1 MAAKVAYMP
10 FHPALVIAFL
20 TSLMAVGHVSNN
32 MYTPS
37 MPSMAEYFATDA
49 ATVQL
54 TMSVYLVAFAVAQL
68 VYGPLSDRFG
78 RRPILIAGLIL
89 YVVASAT
96 AAFADSIGT
105 LIAIRAFQAFGACA
119 GPVIARAMVRDLF
132 GREQAAKV
140 MAYIG
145 LSMGAAPAFAPV
157 LGGFLQTWF
166 GWQASFVFITL
177 FALAV
182 LVLSWAR
189 LEETNT
195 ERSQAQGW
203 WLIVEMLR
211 NYWRLLTSRQ
221 YLGFV
226 ITGSLVFA
234 GVFAFMAGA
243 PFVVM
248 GILGF
253 SPVEFG
259 LVSIAPIGGYV
270 VGSFFTSRVAERL
283 GVDRMVPLG
292 VSIMFAGA
300 LMFLGV
306 ALMGSL
312 SIYSIYVPMTLLSFG
327 MAVVIPSTLAGSI
340 SVHPEIAGAGSA
352 LYGFLQMVAA
362 AAGIYVSGRFEDGT
376 AMPMI
381 WAVSLGIF
389 AATAATLISVWD
401 RRRSTAAA

>member
-1 MAAKVAYMP
+1 MP

-37 MPSMAEYFATDA
+37 MPSMSEYFATDA

-54 TMSVYLVAFAVAQL
+54 TMSVYLLAFAVAQL
-68 VYGPLSDRFG
+68 AYGPLSDRFG
-78 RRPILIAGLIL
+78 RRPVLIAGLIL
-89 YVVASAT
+89 YAVASAA
-96 AAFADSIGT
+96 AAFSGSIT
-105 LIAIRAFQAFGACA
+105 VLIVMRAFQAFGACA

-157 LGGFLQTWF
+157 LGGFLQEWF
-166 GWQASFVFITL
+166 GWQASFVFITG
-177 FALAV
+177 FAVAV
-182 LVLSWAR
+182 LVLTWTR

-195 ERSQAQGW
+195 ERSETQGW

-211 NYWRLLTSRQ
+211 NYGRLLTSRE

-226 ITGSLVFA
+226 VAGSLVFA

-243 PFVVM
+243 PFVVIQ
-248 GILGF
+248 ILGY

-259 LVSIAPIGGYV
+259 LVSIAPIGGFV
-270 VGSFFTSRVAERL
+270 VGSLFTSRVAERL
-283 GVDRMVPLG
+283 GVDRLVPLG
-292 VSIMFAGA
+292 MSILFAGA
-300 LMFLGV
+300 LVLLGV

-312 SIYSIYVPMTLLSFG
+312 SIYSIYLPMTFMSFG
-327 MAVVIPSTLAGSI
+327 MAVVFPSTLAGSI

-352 LYGFLQMVAA
+352 LYGFIQMAA
-362 AAGIYVSGRFEDGT
+362 AATGIYISGLFENGT
-376 AMPMI
+376 EMPMI
-381 WAVSLGIF
+381 WTVSLAIF
-389 AATAATLISVWD
+389 AATAATIIAAWG
-401 RRRSTAAA
+401 RKRATAAA

>member
-1 MAAKVAYMP
+1 MP

-145 LSMGAAPAFAPV
+145 LSMGAAP
-157 LGGFLQTWF
+157 
-166 GWQASFVFITL
+166 
-177 FALAV
+177 
-182 LVLSWAR
+182 
-189 LEETNT
+189 
-195 ERSQAQGW
+195 
-203 WLIVEMLR
+203 
-211 NYWRLLTSRQ
+211 RLLR
-221 YLGFV
+221 
-226 ITGSLVFA
+226 SLVDFCK
-234 GVFAFMAGA
+234 
-243 PFVVM
+243 P
-248 GILGF
+248 
-253 SPVEFG
+253 
-259 LVSIAPIGGYV
+259 
-270 VGSFFTSRVAERL
+270 
-283 GVDRMVPLG
+283 
-292 VSIMFAGA
+292 
-300 LMFLGV
+300 
-306 ALMGSL
+306 
-312 SIYSIYVPMTLLSFG
+312 
-327 MAVVIPSTLAGSI
+327 
-340 SVHPEIAGAGSA
+340 GSA
-352 LYGFLQMVAA
+352 
-362 AAGIYVSGRFEDGT
+362 GRL
-376 AMPMI
+376 P
-381 WAVSLGIF
+381 S
-389 AATAATLISVWD
+389 SSS
-401 RRRSTAAA
+401 RSSRLRSWC

>member
-1 MAAKVAYMP
+1 MP

-37 MPSMAEYFATDA
+37 MPSMSEYFATDA

-54 TMSVYLVAFAVAQL
+54 TMSVYLIAFAVAQL
-68 VYGPLSDRFG
+68 AYGPLSDRFG
-78 RRPILIAGLIL
+78 RRPVLIGGLIL
-89 YVVASAT
+89 YAVASAA
-96 AAFADSIGT
+96 AAFSGSIT
-105 LIAIRAFQAFGACA
+105 VLIVMRAFQAFGACA

-166 GWQASFVFITL
+166 GWQASFVFITG

-182 LVLSWAR
+182 LMLTWAR

-195 ERSQAQGW
+195 ERTETTGW
-203 WLIVEMLR
+203 GPLLREMLR
-211 NYWRLLTSRQ
+211 NYWRLLRSRE

-226 ITGSLVFA
+226 VTGSLVFS

-243 PFVVM
+243 PFVVIE
-248 GILGF
+248 ILGF
-253 SPVEFG
+253 SPVDFG

-270 VGSFFTSRVAERL
+270 VGSFVTSRIAERL
-283 GVDRMVPLG
+283 GVDRLLPLG
-292 VSIMFAGA
+292 VSILFAGA
-300 LMFLGV
+300 VVLLGV
-306 ALMGSL
+306 ALVGSL
-312 SIYSIYVPMTLLSFG
+312 SVYSIYVPMTFMSFG
-327 MAVVIPSTLAGSI
+327 MAVVFPSTLAGSI

-352 LYGFLQMVAA
+352 LFGFLQMASAA
-362 AAGIYVSGRFEDGT
+362 TGIYISGLFGNAT

-381 WAVSLGIF
+381 WTVSLAIF
-389 AATAATLISVWD
+389 AATAAAIYAAWG
-401 RRRSTAAA
+401 RKRATAAA

>member
-1 MAAKVAYMP
+1 MP

-37 MPSMAEYFATDA
+37 MPSMSEYFATDA

-54 TMSVYLVAFAVAQL
+54 TMSVYLLAFAVAQL
-68 VYGPLSDRFG
+68 AYGPLSDRFG
-78 RRPILIAGLIL
+78 RRPVLIAGLIL
-89 YVVASAT
+89 YAVASAA
-96 AAFADSIGT
+96 AAFSGSIT
-105 LIAIRAFQAFGACA
+105 VLIVMRAFQAFGACA

-145 LSMGAAPAFAPV
+145 LAMGAAPAFAPV

-166 GWQASFVFITL
+166 GWQASFVFITG
-177 FALAV
+177 FAVAV
-182 LVLSWAR
+182 LVLTWTR

-195 ERSQAQGW
+195 ERSETQGW
-203 WLIVEMLR
+203 WLIVEMVR
-211 NYWRLLTSRQ
+211 NYWRLLKSRE

-226 ITGSLVFA
+226 ITGSFVFA

-243 PFVVM
+243 PFVVIE
-248 GILGF
+248 ILGY
-253 SPVEFG
+253 SPVNFG

-283 GVDRMVPLG
+283 GVDRLVPLG
-292 VSIMFAGA
+292 ISILFAGA
-300 LMFLGV
+300 LVLLGV

-312 SIYSIYVPMTLLSFG
+312 SIYSIYVPMTFMSFG
-327 MAVVIPSTLAGSI
+327 MAVVFPSTLAGSI

-352 LYGFLQMVAA
+352 LYGFLQMAAA
-362 AAGIYVSGRFEDGT
+362 AAGIYISGIFEDGT
-376 AMPMI
+376 EMPMI
-381 WAVSLGIF
+381 WTVSLAIF
-389 AATAATLISVWD
+389 AAAAAAIVAAWGRKRT
-401 RRRSTAAA
+401 TAAA

>member
-1 MAAKVAYMP
+1 MP

-37 MPSMAEYFATDA
+37 MPSMSEYFATDA

-78 RRPILIAGLIL
+78 RRPVLIAGLIL
-89 YVVASAT
+89 YVAASAA

-105 LIAIRAFQAFGACA
+105 LIVIRAFQAFGACA

-177 FALAV
+177 FALAI
-182 LVLSWAR
+182 LILSWVR

-211 NYWRLLTSRQ
+211 NYWRLLTSRE

-226 ITGSLVFA
+226 IAGSLVFA

-243 PFVVM
+243 PFVVIE
-248 GILGF
+248 ILGF
-253 SPVEFG
+253 SPVQFG

-270 VGSFFTSRVAERL
+270 VGSFFTSRIAERL

-306 ALMGSL
+306 ALMGTL
-312 SIYSIYVPMTLLSFG
+312 SIYSIYVPMTFLSFG

-352 LYGFLQMVAA
+352 LYGFLQMAAA
-362 AAGIYVSGRFEDGT
+362 AAGIYISGRFEDGT
-376 AMPMI
+376 EMPMI
-381 WAVSLGIF
+381 WTVSLGIF
-389 AATAATLISVWD
+389 AATVATVFAVWD
-401 RRRSTAAA
+401 RKRSAAAAA

>member
-1 MAAKVAYMP
+1 MP

-37 MPSMAEYFATDA
+37 MPAMSEYFSTDA

-78 RRPILIAGLIL
+78 RRPVLIGGLIL
-89 YVVASAT
+89 YAVASAA
-96 AAFADSIGT
+96 AAFSGSIT
-105 LIAIRAFQAFGACA
+105 VLIMMRALQAFGACA

-166 GWQASFVFITL
+166 GWQASFVFITG

-182 LVLSWAR
+182 LMLTWAR

-195 ERSQAQGW
+195 ERTDTTGW
-203 WLIVEMLR
+203 GPLLREMLR
-211 NYWRLLTSRQ
+211 NYWRLLKSRE

-226 ITGSLVFA
+226 VTGSFVFA

-243 PFVVM
+243 PFVVIE
-248 GILGF
+248 ILGY
-253 SPVEFG
+253 SPVDFG

-270 VGSFFTSRVAERL
+270 VGSFFTSRIAERV
-283 GVDRMVPLG
+283 GVDRLVPLG
-292 VSIMFAGA
+292 MSILFTGA
-300 LMFLGV
+300 LMLLGV

-312 SIYSIYVPMTLLSFG
+312 SIYSVYVPMTFMSFG
-327 MAVVIPSTLAGSI
+327 MAVVFPSTLAGSI

-352 LYGFLQMVAA
+352 LYGFLQMAA
-362 AAGIYVSGRFEDGT
+362 AATGIYISGIFENGT

-381 WAVSLGIF
+381 WTVSLGIF
-389 AATAATLISVWD
+389 AATAAAIIAA
-401 RRRSTAAA
+401 RGRKRTAAA

>member
-1 MAAKVAYMP
+1 MP

-20 TSLMAVGHVSNN
+20 TGLMAVGHVANN

-37 MPSMAEYFATDA
+37 MPSMSEYFATDA

-54 TMSVYLVAFAVAQL
+54 TMSVYLAAFAVAQL

-78 RRPILIAGLIL
+78 RRPVLIGGLIL
-89 YVVASAT
+89 YVVASGA
-96 AAFADSIGT
+96 AAFAGSIT
-105 LIAIRAFQAFGACA
+105 MLIVMRAFQAFGACA

-145 LSMGAAPAFAPV
+145 LAMGAAPAFAPV

-166 GWQASFVFITL
+166 GWQASFVFITG
-177 FALAV
+177 FAVAILM
-182 LVLSWAR
+182 LTWAR

-195 ERSQAQGW
+195 ERSETTGL

-211 NYWRLLTSRQ
+211 NYWRLLTSRE

-226 ITGSLVFA
+226 IAGSLVFA

-243 PFVVM
+243 PFVVIQ
-248 GILGF
+248 ILGF
-253 SPVEFG
+253 SPVDFG

-270 VGSFFTSRVAERL
+270 VGSLFTSRIAERL
-283 GVDRMVPLG
+283 GVDRLVPLG
-292 VSIMFAGA
+292 MSILFTGA
-300 LMFLGV
+300 LVLLGV
-306 ALMGSL
+306 ALMGTL
-312 SIYSIYVPMTLLSFG
+312 SIYSIYVPMTFMAFG
-327 MAVVIPSTLAGSI
+327 MAVVFPSTLAGSI

-352 LYGFLQMVAA
+352 LYGFLQMAAA
-362 AAGIYVSGRFEDGT
+362 AAGIYVSGLFENGT
-376 AMPMI
+376 EMPMI
-381 WAVSLGIF
+381 WTVSLAIF
-389 AATAATLISVWD
+389 AATAATIIAALD
-401 RRRSTAAA
+401 RKRTAAAAA

>member
-1 MAAKVAYMP
+1 MP
-10 FHPALVIAFL
+10 YHPALVIAFL

-37 MPSMAEYFATDA
+37 MPSMSEYFGTDA

-78 RRPILIAGLIL
+78 RRPVLIGGLIL
-89 YVVASAT
+89 YAVASAA
-96 AAFADSIGT
+96 AAFSGSIT
-105 LIAIRAFQAFGACA
+105 VLIVMRALQAFGACA

-132 GREQAAKV
+132 GREEAAKV

-166 GWQASFVFITL
+166 GWQASFVFITG

-182 LVLSWAR
+182 LALSWAR

-195 ERSQAQGW
+195 ARTDTTGW
-203 WLIVEMLR
+203 GPLLREMLR
-211 NYWRLLTSRQ
+211 NYWRLLRSRE

-226 ITGSLVFA
+226 VTGSLVFS

-243 PFVVM
+243 PFVVIE
-248 GILGF
+248 ILGF
-253 SPVEFG
+253 SPVDFG
-259 LVSIAPIGGYV
+259 LISIAPIGGYV
-270 VGSFFTSRVAERL
+270 VGSFFTSRIAERL
-283 GVDRMVPLG
+283 GVDRLLPLG
-292 VSIMFAGA
+292 VSILFAGA
-300 LMFLGV
+300 VALLGV
-306 ALMGSL
+306 ALVGSL
-312 SIYSIYVPMTLLSFG
+312 SVYSIYVPMTFMSFG
-327 MAVVIPSTLAGSI
+327 MAVVFPSTLAGSI

-352 LYGFLQMVAA
+352 LFGFLQMASAA
-362 AAGIYVSGRFEDGT
+362 IGIYISGLFGNGT

-381 WAVSLGIF
+381 WTVCLAIF
-389 AATAATLISVWD
+389 AATAAAIFAAWG
-401 RRRSTAAA
+401 RKRATAAA

>member
-1 MAAKVAYMP
+1 MP

-37 MPSMAEYFATDA
+37 MPSMSEYFATDA

-54 TMSVYLVAFAVAQL
+54 TMSVYLLAFAVAQL
-68 VYGPLSDRFG
+68 AYGPLSDRFG
-78 RRPILIAGLIL
+78 RRPVLIAGLIL
-89 YVVASAT
+89 YAVASAA
-96 AAFADSIGT
+96 AAFSGSIT
-105 LIAIRAFQAFGACA
+105 VLIVMRAFQAFGACA

-145 LSMGAAPAFAPV
+145 LAMGAAPAFAPV

-166 GWQASFVFITL
+166 GWQASFVFITG
-177 FALAV
+177 FAVAV
-182 LVLSWAR
+182 LVLTWTR

-195 ERSQAQGW
+195 ERSETQGW
-203 WLIVEMLR
+203 WLIVEMVR
-211 NYWRLLTSRQ
+211 NYWRLLKSRE

-226 ITGSLVFA
+226 VTGSFVFA

-243 PFVVM
+243 PFVVIE
-248 GILGF
+248 ILGY
-253 SPVEFG
+253 SPVNFG

-283 GVDRMVPLG
+283 GVDRLVPLG
-292 VSIMFAGA
+292 ISILFAGA
-300 LMFLGV
+300 LVLLGV

-312 SIYSIYVPMTLLSFG
+312 SIYSIYVPMTFMSFG
-327 MAVVIPSTLAGSI
+327 MAVVFPSTLAGSI

-352 LYGFLQMVAA
+352 LYGFLQMAAA
-362 AAGIYVSGRFEDGT
+362 AAGIYISGIFEDGT
-376 AMPMI
+376 EMPMI
-381 WAVSLGIF
+381 WTVSLAIF
-389 AATAATLISVWD
+389 AAAAAAIVAAWG
-401 RRRSTAAA
+401 RKRATAAA

>member
-1 MAAKVAYMP
+1 MP

-352 LYGFLQMVAA
+352 LYGFLQMAAA